1 MERHSI
7 RCGKCGLAMLRT
19 SANADGD
26 SGSIGT
32 VIFDKMLE
40 IAQSRANAMYPIPK
54 TDPCYEREWNR
65 NLEVSGN
72 EVQELN
78 SYFQPHGWTWVYT
91 LDCNGGRYE
100 YYFKDENR
108 PLYCKLVVECGY
120 WDDTPK
126 SMTIEKADGNT
137 VKAMTQKDP
146 QTAYSRG
153 SRHRDMSDHDPWDRE
168 PRDY

>member
-1 MERHSI
+1 MERHRI

-26 SGSIGT
+26 SGSIST

-40 IAQSRANAMYPIPK
+40 IATSPGNAKYPIPK
-54 TDPCYEREWNR
+54 TDPCYKREWNR
-65 NLEVSGN
+65 NLEMSGN

-78 SYFQPHGWTWVYT
+78 SYFQPHGWTWVHT
-91 LDCNGGRYE
+91 WERNKDNYE
-100 YYFKDENR
+100 YYFKDSNN
-108 PLYCKLVVECGY
+108 PVYCKVAVDCEY
-120 WDDTPK
+120 WDDAPK
-126 SMTIEKADGNT
+126 SMTIEKADANA
-137 VKAMTQKDP
+137 VKAIMVKYP